1 MVSSDELH
9 IRTVGDAV
17 LGICNGNTDKLIWRF
32 ILELNIVK
40 CGIEFE
46 FIIEIII

>member
-1 MVSSDELH
+1 MIVSSDELH

-17 LGICNGNTDKLIWRF
+17 LGICNGNTIELIWIF
-32 ILELNIVK
+32 ILELNIIK
-40 CGIEFE
+40 CGIE